1 MKRSPFVL
9 AAAVPLAVLVAL
21 YVFEREEKRGAVGR
35 VAASRPVAESQ
46 PVDGVKPRTTGV
58 VDFGAAR
65 SRDLFKED
73 PDEVTVGGKRVRYQ
87 RNLFA
92 ARTAEGVGDGVLV
105 ATDLTWL
112 ANGAPKNRA
121 AVERLITVESRLL
134 GDVAGDAVRAAFG
147 KTTGVRADKA
157 HVVGGERLSELKSM
171 ELTGRVRAVFL
182 DPETPGER
190 IDVETETLNIVFAG
204 GRPVSAEAKQAVKIT
219 RPSRGDAEVF
229 GDGLAVVFAPGADGG
244 LAVSELVVQRS
255 IRADLFDPAA
265 ARLKGPPIS
274 FTATGPLRWRLTD
287 VATAGAAASKKS
299 RLGSGVIDIEGG
311 LSGTRGPLRFRAGK
325 GRVTFADDGSHIR
338 LFEAERDVH
347 ADSDGIALDAGW
359 MAIEPQRT
367 GRAVFKPGTTT
378 PLRAVLQGVHLP
390 GTVIG
395 ETIVTAAGT
404 LTIEPS
410 PDAFGAAT
418 EVVRVHVAT
427 KVVAEAT
434 AGRLTAGDAT
444 LFFGT
449 LGGKRVP
456 LKIALARGVDGMTD
470 EAEVKAEELTFERD
484 YEPDGTPRLETLVL
498 KKNYVVRYFGKTG
511 LSRADE
517 LGGDSRPTGEASS
530 RPATSPATTR
540 AARSELKTVLGMM
553 KSADAFVVEGAD
565 RFEASRAPF
574 DDAPSLLGVKGRTEF
589 RLETRDKKQVAGR
602 LLCGRASLVVRPE
615 RDPVTRKIDRR
626 IDAFTAEV
634 GVTAEIPGLVRGTGE
649 ILRLKLADE
658 EAVFQGGA
666 RPARVV
672 VRGREGVRGDVE
684 ETFDAGRF
692 IWNAPL
698 LKLTAEAGMAAD
710 IYAKPLP
717 WITSKTTSPD
727 AVPTVR
733 GAEATDG
740 VKTVIEAGHATV
752 VFAPDSDGAT
762 PRTPREIDAKDGVVM
777 RQPGGKLVAK
787 TVQFDLDMR
796 AGALAGTPLV
806 YTVSRPDV
814 ADGAE
819 DRVEA
824 PRAAIAEGTLLVD
837 GPMTGRIYVSRDL
850 SAFRIGADGAD
861 DRAKQAKIQPIGLSA
876 KGGGSFGPAYCRLD
890 GGVAARQGDPAVDGF
905 EASARTAEFFL
916 DRDDRG
922 RSDLSL
928 VALRS
933 EAVFRSKRFQ
943 AAGDIM
949 QFERAER
956 RLKLYNERPEPVRLL
971 AEGVSRAATG
981 EASSLLV
988 TFGGGRI
995 VVEQTDVSMTLK
1007 PPPSPTGA
1015 GR

>member
-1 MKRSPFVL
+1 MRRSPFIL

-35 VAASRPVAESQ
+35 VTTSRPTTDSGPTAGAKAH
-46 PVDGVKPRTTGV
+46 PTGV

-73 PDEVTVGGKRVRYQ
+73 PDEVTIGGKRVRYQ

-92 ARTAEGVGDGVLV
+92 AKTAEGIGDGVLV
-105 ATDLTWL
+105 ATDITWL

-121 AVERLITVESRLL
+121 AVERLVTVETRLL
-134 GDVAGDAVRAAFG
+134 GDVAGEAVREGFG
-147 KTTGVRADKA
+147 RTTGVRADKA
-157 HVVGGERLSELKSM
+157 RIIGGERLSELKSM
-171 ELTGRVRAVFL
+171 ELSGRVRAVFV

-190 IDVETETLNIVFAG
+190 IDVETESLDIEFEG
-204 GRPVSAEAKQAVKIT
+204 GRPVSARAKDAVKIT
-219 RPSRGDAEVF
+219 RPSRGDAEVS
-229 GDGLAVVFAPGADGG
+229 GDGLSVTFVPRADGE
-244 LAVSELVVQRS
+244 LAVSEFVVKNS
-255 IRADLFDPAA
+255 VRAHLFDPAA

-274 FTATGPLRWRLTD
+274 FTAAGPLRWRMT
-287 VATAGAAASKKS
+287 GMAASRSNTASKRS
-299 RLGSGVIDIEGG
+299 RTDAGVIDIEGG
-311 LSGTRGPLRFRAGK
+311 LAGTQGPLRFRAGT
-325 GRVTFADDGSHIR
+325 GRITFADDGSRIR
-338 LFEAERDVH
+338 LFEAEKNVR
-347 ADSDGIALDAGW
+347 ADGDGIGIDAGS
-359 MAIEPQRT
+359 MAIEPTRT

-390 GTVIG
+390 GAVLG
-395 ETIVTAAGT
+395 ETTVTAAGA

-410 PDAFGAAT
+410 PDAVGGAT
-418 EVVRVHVAT
+418 DVYRVHAST
-427 KVVAEAT
+427 RVVAEAA

-449 LGGKRVP
+449 LGGRRVP
-456 LKIALARGVDGMTD
+456 LKLALARGVDGMTD
-470 EAEVKAEELTFERD
+470 EAELKAEELTFDRD
-484 YEPDGTPRLETLVL
+484 YESDGTPRLETLVL
-498 KKNYVVRYFGKTG
+498 KKNYMVRYFGKTG

-517 LGGDSRPTGEASS
+517 LVAGSRPTSD
-530 RPATSPATTR
+530 ATSRQAAESEPSTRSTTR
-540 AARSELKTVLGMM
+540 PELKAVLGLLR
-553 KSADAFVVEGAD
+553 SADAFVVEGVD

-574 DDAPSLLGVKGRTEF
+574 DDAPSLLGVKGRAEF
-589 RLETRDKKQVAGR
+589 RLETRDKKKTAGR
-602 LLCGRASLVVRPE
+602 ILCGRASLVVRPE

-649 ILRLKLADE
+649 VLRLKLADE

-672 VRGREGVRGDVE
+672 VRGRDGVSGDVE

-710 IYAKPLP
+710 VLAAPLP
-717 WITSKTTSPD
+717 WITDAGADPKASGATS
-727 AVPTVR
+727 V
-733 GAEATDG
+733 GE
-740 VKTVIEAGHATV
+740 VKTIIEAGRATV
-752 VFAPDSDGAT
+752 VFDPDVDGAT
-762 PRTPREIDAKDGVVM
+762 PRKPREIDARDGVVM
-777 RQPGGKLVAK
+777 RQPGRRLTGK
-787 TVQFDLDMR
+787 TVQFDLGMG
-796 AGALAGTPLV
+796 AGALTGAPLV
-806 YTVSRPDV
+806 YVISRPDI
-814 ADGAE
+814 AEGAE

-824 PRAAIAEGTLLVD
+824 PRAAIAEKTLLVD
-837 GPMTGRIYVSRDL
+837 GPMTGRLFVGREL
-850 SAFRIGADGAD
+850 SAFRVGDDAAD
-861 DRAKQAKIQPIGLSA
+861 DGKPSAKNRPIGLSA
-876 KGGGSFGPAYCRLD
+876 KGGGSFGPTYCRLD
-890 GGVAARQGDPAVDGF
+890 GGVAAQQGDPKVDGF

-916 DRDDRG
+916 GRDERG
-922 RSDLSL
+922 RPDLAL

-943 AAGDIM
+943 AACDIM

-995 VVEQTDVSMTLK
+995 VVEQTDVSMFLK
-1007 PPPSPTGA
+1007 PPPSKTGD